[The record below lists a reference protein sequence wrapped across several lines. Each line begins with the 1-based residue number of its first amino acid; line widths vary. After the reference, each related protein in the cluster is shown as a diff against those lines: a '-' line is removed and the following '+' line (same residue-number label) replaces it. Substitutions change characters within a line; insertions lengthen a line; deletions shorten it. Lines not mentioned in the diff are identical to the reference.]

1 MAETEKKDIK
11 TKKEKKGKPRKEK
24 KAKAVKGVA
33 AASTAE
39 PNEKKNN
46 SLIRKAALPFI
57 CIFLFGVVVFSIYM
71 LIDRNSAKTEAS
83 ENGETAETAETGEVE
98 KKPEKYKA
106 AFVPGEVK
114 AIQNIDDKS
123 AEPYV
128 EVTVHSAKVLSPAEK
143 VNYGLANESGRLAVV
158 EMDVHLIDESGG
170 WDLYNRRFADT
181 KGNWL
186 DEIKSISSEDFAVS
200 PLGNKESMFI
210 RLTGDQGTAEEKI
223 SLSVYTASWNRKKK
237 ADGICD
243 IIIEP
248 PQQSGAREP
257 VIRNADTKYGNWT
270 GNTYTSSKLDMRVT
284 LPDEWD
290 LQDYAAGVDSGT
302 KAIEGLAVRSDRK
315 ATLQISVESEA
326 TDASE
331 MDRVSYVTG
340 LLSDAFAD
348 FTISAPYYRTIA
360 GKEYLGFR
368 YSRME
373 EEYQVYFHKTDDS
386 IIEIALHFPSDE
398 TAQAKAILDQ
408 MKALSPA

>member
-1 MAETEKKDIK
+1 MAETGKKDSK
-11 TKKEKKGKPRKEK
+11 TQKEKKGKPRKEK
-24 KAKAVKGVA
+24 KAKTGKGVA
-33 AASTAE
+33 AASVAGSD
-39 PNEKKNN
+39 EKKKS
-46 SLIRKAALPFI
+46 SLIKRAALPI
-57 CIFLFGVVVFSIYM
+57 VCAFLFGVVVFSIYM

-83 ENGETAETAETGEVE
+83 ENGETIETEAVET
-98 KKPEKYKA
+98 KPEKYKA

-128 EVTVHSAKVLSPAEK
+128 EVMVHSAKVLSPSEK
-143 VNYGLANESGRLAVV
+143 MNYGLANESGRLAMV
-158 EMDVHLIDESGG
+158 EMDVNLIDESGG

-186 DEIKSISSEDFAVS
+186 DEIKSISSADFAVS

-248 PQQSGAREP
+248 PPPLGGAREP

-270 GNTYTSSKLDMRVT
+270 GNTYTSTKLDMSIT
-284 LPDEWD
+284 LPNEWD
-290 LQDYAAGVDSGT
+290 LQDYAADAESGT
-302 KAIEGLAVRSDRK
+302 KTIEGLAVRSDRK

-326 TDASE
+326 AGASE

-348 FTISAPYYRTIA
+348 FTISAPFNQTIA

-368 YSRME
+368 YSRMD
-373 EEYQVYFHKTDDS
+373 EEYQVYFYKMEDN

-398 TAQAKAILDQ
+398 TAQAKVFLDQ